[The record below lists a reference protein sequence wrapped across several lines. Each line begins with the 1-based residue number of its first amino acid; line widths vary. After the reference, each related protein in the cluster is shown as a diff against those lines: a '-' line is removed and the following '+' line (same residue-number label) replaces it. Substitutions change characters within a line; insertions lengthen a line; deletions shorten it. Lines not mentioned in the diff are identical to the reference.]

1 MGKLNVFISCVS
13 EKDTKRCKAKD
24 LYISPLFQKAFAY
37 AQSLNPTNI
46 YILSAKYYVVD
57 LDEVISPYD
66 VTLKDMDADEK
77 RDWVDNVL
85 KVMDKKGISRDD
97 KTVFLAGHAY
107 LDYLVE
113 HFTNYTIPYQDA
125 GLEGIGYIME
135 WLDKQIGS
143 DKAKAIEKMCS
154 EKFEM
159 INKDKTMSLI
169 NRLKLAKLIMKFA
182 EIETDKGT
190 LTYEGDL
197 IEGVEVFIEKEG
209 EGLVPAEDGEYV
221 TEDKVIKVEG
231 GVVTSITDITKD
243 EGQEGEG
250 EGEEVI
256 EENMEGEEKP
266 TETNDEVEGLKNQIQ
281 ELETQ
286 IAEKDALITELNA
299 KIAELEDELTK
310 KTEQLKMSVAKPAH
324 KEIKDIIISNKE
336 NKALRFFE
344 NK

>member
-1 MGKLNVFISCVS
+1 
-13 EKDTKRCKAKD
+13 
-24 LYISPLFQKAFAY
+24 
-37 AQSLNPTNI
+37 
-46 YILSAKYYVVD
+46 
-57 LDEVISPYD
+57 
-66 VTLKDMDADEK
+66 
-77 RDWVDNVL
+77 
-85 KVMDKKGISRDD
+85 
-97 KTVFLAGHAY
+97 
-107 LDYLVE
+107 
-113 HFTNYTIPYQDA
+113 
-125 GLEGIGYIME
+125 
-135 WLDKQIGS
+135 
-143 DKAKAIEKMCS
+143 
-154 EKFEM
+154 M

-243 EGQEGEG
+243 EGEGEGEQGEEGEEGVIEMEGQGEQEGEG
-250 EGEEVI
+250 E
-256 EENMEGEEKP
+256 KP
-266 TETNDEVEGLKNQIQ
+266 IETNDEVEVLKNQIQ
-281 ELETQ
+281 ELETL
-286 IAEKDALITELNA
+286 IAEKDVLITELNA

>member
-1 MGKLNVFISCVS
+1 
-13 EKDTKRCKAKD
+13 
-24 LYISPLFQKAFAY
+24 
-37 AQSLNPTNI
+37 
-46 YILSAKYYVVD
+46 
-57 LDEVISPYD
+57 
-66 VTLKDMDADEK
+66 
-77 RDWVDNVL
+77 
-85 KVMDKKGISRDD
+85 
-97 KTVFLAGHAY
+97 
-107 LDYLVE
+107 
-113 HFTNYTIPYQDA
+113 
-125 GLEGIGYIME
+125 
-135 WLDKQIGS
+135 
-143 DKAKAIEKMCS
+143 
-154 EKFEM
+154 M

-250 EGEEVI
+250 EEVI
-256 EENMEGEEKP
+256 EMEGQEGEEP
-266 TETNDEVEGLKNQIQ
+266 AETNDEVEGLKNQIQ
-281 ELETQ
+281 ELETL
-286 IAEKDALITELNA
+286 IAEKDVLITELNA

>member
-1 MGKLNVFISCVS
+1 M
-13 EKDTKRCKAKD
+13 
-24 LYISPLFQKAFAY
+24 
-37 AQSLNPTNI
+37 
-46 YILSAKYYVVD
+46 
-57 LDEVISPYD
+57 
-66 VTLKDMDADEK
+66 
-77 RDWVDNVL
+77 
-85 KVMDKKGISRDD
+85 
-97 KTVFLAGHAY
+97 
-107 LDYLVE
+107 DYLVE

-197 IEGVEVFIEKEG
+197 IEGVEVFIEKDG
-209 EGLVPAEDGEYV
+209 ELVSAEDGEYV

-231 GVVTSITDITKD
+231 GVVISITDITKD

-250 EGEEVI
+250 EQGEEEVI
-256 EENMEGEEKP
+256 EMEGQEGEGEKP
-266 TETNDEVEGLKNQIQ
+266 IETNDEVEDLKNQIQ

>member
-1 MGKLNVFISCVS
+1 
-13 EKDTKRCKAKD
+13 
-24 LYISPLFQKAFAY
+24 
-37 AQSLNPTNI
+37 
-46 YILSAKYYVVD
+46 
-57 LDEVISPYD
+57 
-66 VTLKDMDADEK
+66 
-77 RDWVDNVL
+77 
-85 KVMDKKGISRDD
+85 
-97 KTVFLAGHAY
+97 
-107 LDYLVE
+107 
-113 HFTNYTIPYQDA
+113 
-125 GLEGIGYIME
+125 
-135 WLDKQIGS
+135 
-143 DKAKAIEKMCS
+143 
-154 EKFEM
+154 M

-231 GVVTSITDITKD
+231 GIVTSITDITKD

-250 EGEEVI
+250 EEGQEGVI
-256 EENMEGEEKP
+256 EMEGQEGEGEKP

-281 ELETQ
+281 ELESL
-286 IAEKDALITELNA
+286 IAEKDVLITELNA
-299 KIAELEDELTK
+299 KIAELENELTK

>member
-1 MGKLNVFISCVS
+1 
-13 EKDTKRCKAKD
+13 
-24 LYISPLFQKAFAY
+24 
-37 AQSLNPTNI
+37 
-46 YILSAKYYVVD
+46 
-57 LDEVISPYD
+57 
-66 VTLKDMDADEK
+66 
-77 RDWVDNVL
+77 
-85 KVMDKKGISRDD
+85 
-97 KTVFLAGHAY
+97 
-107 LDYLVE
+107 
-113 HFTNYTIPYQDA
+113 
-125 GLEGIGYIME
+125 
-135 WLDKQIGS
+135 
-143 DKAKAIEKMCS
+143 
-154 EKFEM
+154 M

-243 EGQEGEG
+243 EGQEGEQG
-250 EGEEVI
+250 EEEVI
-256 EENMEGEEKP
+256 EMEGQEGEGEKP

-281 ELETQ
+281 ELESL
-286 IAEKDALITELNA
+286 IAEKDVLITELNA

>member
-1 MGKLNVFISCVS
+1 
-13 EKDTKRCKAKD
+13 
-24 LYISPLFQKAFAY
+24 
-37 AQSLNPTNI
+37 
-46 YILSAKYYVVD
+46 
-57 LDEVISPYD
+57 
-66 VTLKDMDADEK
+66 
-77 RDWVDNVL
+77 
-85 KVMDKKGISRDD
+85 
-97 KTVFLAGHAY
+97 
-107 LDYLVE
+107 
-113 HFTNYTIPYQDA
+113 
-125 GLEGIGYIME
+125 
-135 WLDKQIGS
+135 
-143 DKAKAIEKMCS
+143 
-154 EKFEM
+154 M

-243 EGQEGEG
+243 EGEGEG
-250 EGEEVI
+250 EQGEDGEEGVI
-256 EENMEGEEKP
+256 EMEGQGEEGEKSA
-266 TETNDEVEGLKNQIQ
+266 ETNDEVEGLKNQIQ

-299 KIAELEDELTK
+299 KIAELENELTK

>member
-1 MGKLNVFISCVS
+1 
-13 EKDTKRCKAKD
+13 
-24 LYISPLFQKAFAY
+24 
-37 AQSLNPTNI
+37 
-46 YILSAKYYVVD
+46 
-57 LDEVISPYD
+57 
-66 VTLKDMDADEK
+66 
-77 RDWVDNVL
+77 
-85 KVMDKKGISRDD
+85 
-97 KTVFLAGHAY
+97 
-107 LDYLVE
+107 
-113 HFTNYTIPYQDA
+113 
-125 GLEGIGYIME
+125 
-135 WLDKQIGS
+135 
-143 DKAKAIEKMCS
+143 
-154 EKFEM
+154 M

-209 EGLVPAEDGEYV
+209 EELVPAEDGEYV

-250 EGEEVI
+250 EQGEEEVI
-256 EENMEGEEKP
+256 EMEGQEGQEEKP
-266 TETNDEVEGLKNQIQ
+266 IETNDEVEGLKNQIQ
-281 ELETQ
+281 ELETL
-286 IAEKDALITELNA
+286 IAEKDVLITELNA